1 MKTLASALF
10 AAAIVSGCAFTTVIP
25 LKATVVNP
33 PGVTQVPVAV
43 GVHYSPEF
51 RTYEY
56 SRHKLVV
63 PIGEASVT
71 LLDRALPMLFERV
84 VRVSSPAPLAEGGPK
99 LAAVIEPKIEE
110 VELDRPPVVVS
121 LADVTAE
128 VSYRFTFYS
137 PEGTPL
143 ASWKVRGIGKPSPG
157 WFVWKTEPF
166 SKAMDLALE
175 DAATKFVNGFRDV
188 PEVGRWLQEVGVPVA
203 R

>member
-1 MKTLASALF
+1 MKIVVSALF

-25 LKATVVNP
+25 LKATINNP
-33 PGVTQVPVAV
+33 PSVTQVPVAV
-43 GVHYSPEF
+43 GIHYGPEF

-63 PIGEASVT
+63 PVGEASVT
-71 LLDRALPMLFERV
+71 LLDRALPMLFERI
-84 VRVSSPAPLAEGGPK
+84 VRVSSTAPLADGGAK

-110 VELDRPPVVVS
+110 VEFDRPPVVVS
-121 LADVTAE
+121 LADVTA
-128 VSYRFTFYS
+128 VVGYRFTFYS
-137 PEGTPL
+137 PQGTPL
-143 ASWKVRGIGKPSPG
+143 ASWKVRGVGTPSPG

-175 DAATKFVNGFRDV
+175 DAAKKFVTGFRDV
-188 PEVGRWLQEVGVPVA
+188 PEVRRWLQEVGVTEA